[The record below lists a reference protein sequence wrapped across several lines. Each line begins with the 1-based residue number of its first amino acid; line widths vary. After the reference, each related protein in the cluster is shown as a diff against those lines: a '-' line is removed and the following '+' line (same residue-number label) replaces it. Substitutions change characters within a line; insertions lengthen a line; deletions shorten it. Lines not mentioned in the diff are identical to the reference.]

1 MDTTGKTLVLGIG
14 NELMSDDGV
23 GAKAV
28 LRLAHQTRHLSGVSC
43 LDGGTLGHL
52 LVGYIEASDHL
63 IVVDAAQMHERPGSV
78 RVFENGDMDRFLSA
92 NPNRSV
98 HEVGLSDLMA
108 MALLGDHLPKRRA
121 LIAIQPQDT
130 DWGMELSGPVL
141 QSLPLVCEKALELI
155 ECWRGSVTL

>member
-1 MDTTGKTLVLGIG
+1 MDTGKTLILGIG
-14 NELMSDDGV
+14 NELMSDDGI
-23 GAKAV
+23 GGKAV
-28 LRLAHQTRHLSGVSC
+28 LRLANETQHLTGVSC
-43 LDGGTLGHL
+43 LDGGTLGQL

-63 IVVDAAQMHERPGSV
+63 IVVDAAQMQARPGSV
-78 RVFENGDMDRFLSA
+78 RVFENADMDRFLTA

-130 DWGMELSGPVL
+130 DWGMELSAPVL
-141 QSLPLVCEKALELI
+141 HSLPLVCDKALELI
-155 ECWRGSVTL
+155 ESWRGSGTL